1 MHRQQWAYFKICG
14 FYLKLSLWCVV
25 VLNFFIPHAHFTVSP
40 TAFRCLRSSRGC
52 ISFSAFAPVNIWV
65 ISISKS
71 TPSTRPNLS
80 VVNLWMTQQLT
91 ARYCIL
97 DGSKCNQQ
105 SNQPPPSGDLYNVG
119 VYTVKWQDWRQ
130 QYVLNLAENYP
141 VVHVWNLD
149 SVIYVK

>member
-97 DGSKCNQQ
+97 DDQ
-105 SNQPPPSGDLYNVG
+105 SAINNPTGLH
-119 VYTVKWQDWRQ
+119 R
-130 QYVLNLAENYP
+130 
-141 VVHVWNLD
+141 VVICITSECTRWSDKTEGNNTFSTLRKITRL
-149 SVIYVK
+149 STFETSIL